1 MLFQYEGTG
10 SLLSLGRIDS
20 VQRAVYSYS
29 QFGSI
34 LTYDELDYG
43 SITNGHDG
51 FEDYGEI
58 TAYIEQPYQKEDFG
72 TVTFDT
78 AGIPMGGFKP
88 VGAAV
93 IRTEVLAIGG
103 INFALYGRAE
113 TSVIFAEM
121 NKFLGWGGEATFR
134 ETLRE
139 IGQGIFPAVE
149 AEVLEATEVI
159 PPCSTLHLSF
169 SGKAEAEVIFNQ
181 VPRVFDFVGEATD
194 SASFSWTQAA
204 DSDIADGFRSDDYG
218 ALTEPVLRT
227 EDFGD
232 ITDLNDIPAWH
243 PAIDNYGVIT
253 EDETVKAY
261 GQGFFKGG
269 ASRMSFSPA
278 PHVHNQLEGFNASPP
293 KFPRLLGTGKDYQI
307 PTHYGE
313 GFLRPMGNPRVQI
326 RMHYFADGGAD
337 EYPTRLRGG
346 KLFGFGATAES
357 TLVLNEGGGL
367 FSFNGNSP
375 YARTGN
381 VVGESKQDILV
392 QGGADY
398 IVIFNQE
405 MRMFKLISSTE
416 LSRTWHYSIDSI
428 LNVEGIDFGEISE
441 VPNSFDDR
449 GHIAGGTEYAWE
461 IETYGSLDPIDVKTP
476 MGLFRVK
483 SDVASST
490 PRVRAYTS
498 EAPGSAGHI
507 DRIIGTAKIFVLP
520 IHIGQGEFNVK
531 GASPY
536 AQSPANEGT
545 GSVFSFSSTAEAV
558 AFVPAKKDNLF
569 TFESNTTEAAG
580 WEHETTGTLF
590 GFSSTTNAYS
600 ATEETPDPLFRTSGN
615 AVDRRAYGYFGTGSL
630 PSVGGAAERTT
641 AAYNESSFT
650 TGVRWSEDWGL
661 ISEPPYSSTTPA
673 TINQYANV
681 PISTYANSIASTFGT
696 TPLTEDYGDLH
707 VDSEND
713 IRTHDRGT
721 LFPDIPVLPFGKFA
735 FTSGTANA
743 QSPAITGSGSL
754 FGLDGAAEVRT
765 NAVTGTGLFKFE
777 SDLRESTT
785 PAPHI
790 GTGSLYSVV
799 GGAEAY
805 VVLNEGRGL
814 FDISGS
820 AFPQN
825 VAYAHKT
832 TGRLFGY
839 TGSANA
845 YSAQTSSKGI
855 FRIQGTGGEAI
866 APTAHIGSGVLFK
879 YVGTTVATVQV
890 EVGGTLFSYSGG
902 VTDVKLGYGWET
914 IEKTH
919 LLVRGNAGLFVLP
932 KHIGAGTFNL
942 LSDTR
947 EAYARSPYIAQGRL
961 FGFGDAAECTS
972 VEAEGRTLF
981 SFKGAIPTPLLTFSE
996 QRFVSARF
1004 LPDEATTIF
1013 KLRASGSGVIY
1024 SQRGTVNE
1032 AWSPFI
1038 PEGSGSIFGFAN
1050 GAESTK
1056 VEAGGKTLFSFE
1068 GASQDNKVTN
1078 NIGSGHLHSIIGAA
1092 ESYTAS
1098 IFDTALFR
1106 VLGTGAE
1113 AQTKPVVGFG
1123 RLPSAGGAAESLFIN
1138 ALTDGTLFSI
1148 EGNAGERETNAEVGS
1163 GSATFGFTP
1172 LGDATQKVTRDFVGS
1187 GSLPATG
1194 GSAEV
1199 AAFVGAANGLFNVD
1213 GTADQ
1218 SRTNSFVG
1226 SGSIPAPGGAAESI
1240 SNVEESFVLFDIS
1253 GGADISLAPA
1263 YDGVGQ
1269 VRVGLSND
1277 GIPGDGSRGITI
1289 FKLRVLPGSG
1299 LDAPTYRINGT
1310 LNESFTPAPHISEGL
1325 IDIETPYDSAGEPGG
1340 ESEYIEFKRGQ
1351 PTRIV
1356 VI

>member
-10 SLLSLGRIDS
+10 SLLSLGRVDS

-29 QFGSI
+29 RFGSI
-34 LTYDELDYG
+34 NTYDELDYG
-43 SITNGHDG
+43 SITNSHDG

-58 TAYIEQPYQKEDFG
+58 TAYISQPYQKQDFG
-72 TVTFDT
+72 TVTFDV
-78 AGIPMGGFKP
+78 AQVPMGGFKP

-93 IRTEVLAIGG
+93 VRTEVISVGG
-103 INFALYGRAE
+103 INFALFGRAE

-121 NKFLGWGGEATFR
+121 NKFLGWQGEAEFR
-134 ETLRE
+134 VALEE

-149 AEVLEATEVI
+149 AEGQEAREVT

-169 SGKAEAEVIFNQ
+169 SGEGIETVKFNQ
-181 VPRVFDFVGEATD
+181 EQRTYKFVGEAETKV
-194 SASFSWTQAA
+194 SYSWTQAA

-218 ALTEPVLRT
+218 ALTEPVLRS
-227 EDFGD
+227 EDRGD
-232 ITDLNDIPAWH
+232 ITDLNDIPSWH
-243 PAIDNYGVIT
+243 PAIDDWGVIT

-278 PHVHNQLEGFNASPP
+278 PHVHNQLEGFNANPP
-293 KFPRLLGTGKDYQI
+293 KFPRLLGTARDYQI
-307 PTHYGE
+307 PTHYGY
-313 GFLRPMGNPRVQI
+313 GFIRPMGNPRVQI
-326 RMHYFADGGAD
+326 RMHYFADGGVD
-337 EYPTRLRGG
+337 RYPTRPRGG

-367 FSFNGNSP
+367 FTFNGVSP
-375 YARTGN
+375 YAQVAN
-381 VVGESKQDILV
+381 IVGESKQDILV

-398 IVIFNQE
+398 IVTFNKEQ
-405 MRMFKLISSTE
+405 RMFKVISSTE
-416 LSRTWHYSIDSI
+416 LSRTWHYSIESF
-428 LNVEGIDFGEISE
+428 LNVDGIDWGEISE

-461 IETYGSLDPIDVKTP
+461 IETYGNLDPIDVKTP

-490 PRVRAYTS
+490 PRVRSYTS
-498 EAPGSAGHI
+498 EAPGPAGHI

-569 TFESNTTEAAG
+569 TFGSDLKESAA
-580 WEHETTGTLF
+580 WEHATTGTLF
-590 GFSSTTNAYS
+590 GWSSTTNAYS
-600 ATEETPDPLFRTSGN
+600 ATEETPDPLFRATGE
-615 AVDRRAYGYFGTGSL
+615 AYAIASYAHNGSGSL
-630 PSVGGAAERTT
+630 PAIGGAAERTT

-661 ISEPPYSSTTPA
+661 VSEPPYSVSAPA
-673 TINQYANV
+673 TISQYANV
-681 PISTYANSIASTFGT
+681 PISTYANSTASSFGT
-696 TPLTEDYGDLH
+696 TPLVEDWGTLN

-713 IRTHDRGT
+713 IRTHDRGS
-721 LFPDIPVLPFGKFA
+721 LFPDVPKRPFG
-735 FTSGTANA
+735 FTRFVSNTAIK
-743 QSPAITGSGSL
+743 QSPGITGKGSL
-754 FGLDGAAEVRT
+754 FSMDGSAEVRT

-777 SDLRESTT
+777 SDTREATA
-785 PAPHI
+785 PASHI
-790 GTGSLYSVV
+790 GSGSLYSVV

-805 VVLNEGRGL
+805 VVYNEGRGL

-825 VAYAHKT
+825 VAYAHET

-845 YSAQTSSKGI
+845 YSAQTSSEGI

-914 IEKTH
+914 VEKTH
-919 LLVRGNAGLFVLP
+919 LLLRGNAGLFVLP
-932 KHIGAGTFNL
+932 KHIGAGSFNI

-947 EAYARSPYIAQGRL
+947 EAYARAPYQGTGSL
-961 FGFGDAAECTS
+961 YGFIGAAEATS
-972 VEAEGRTLF
+972 VEAEGSTLF
-981 SFKGAIPTPLLTFSE
+981 AFKGAIPTPLLTFSE

-1004 LPDEATTIF
+1004 LPDEALSIF

-1024 SQRGTVNE
+1024 SQRGTANE
-1032 AWSPFI
+1032 AWTPFV
-1038 PEGSGSIFGFAN
+1038 PPGSGSIFGFAN
-1050 GAESTK
+1050 GAESSK
-1056 VEAGGKTLFSFE
+1056 VEAEGKTLFSFE
-1068 GASQDNKVTN
+1068 GASADSKVTN
-1078 NIGSGHLHSIIGAA
+1078 NIGSGHLHSIIGSA

-1138 ALTDGTLFSI
+1138 ALTEGTLFSI

-1187 GSLPATG
+1187 GRLPSAG

-1226 SGSIPAPGGAAESI
+1226 SGSIPAPGGAAESV

-1253 GGADISLAPA
+1253 GGAEISLAPA

-1277 GIPGDGSRGITI
+1277 GIPGDGSRGITV

-1310 LNESFTPAPHISEGL
+1310 LNESFTPAPHIVEGL
-1325 IDIETPYDSAGEPGG
+1325 IDIQTPYDSAGEPGG
-1340 ESEYIEFKRGQ
+1340 ESEYIEFKPGQ

>member
-10 SLLSLGRIDS
+10 SLFSLGRIDS

-34 LTYDELDYG
+34 NTYDELDYG
-43 SITNGHDG
+43 SITNSHDG

-78 AGIPMGGFKP
+78 AVIPMGGFKP
-88 VGAAV
+88 VGKAV
-93 IRTEVLAIGG
+93 VRTEVLAVGG
-103 INFALYGRAE
+103 INFTLYGRAE

-121 NKFLGWGGEATFR
+121 NKFLDFQGLAIQR
-134 ETLRE
+134 ITLPMT
-139 IGQGIFPAVE
+139 GQGVLPAVE
-149 AEVLEATEVI
+149 SEGQEAREVS

-181 VPRVFDFVGEATD
+181 VPRVFDFVGEAEET
-194 SASFSWTQAA
+194 ASFSWTQAA

-346 KLFGFGATAES
+346 KLFGFGDGAES
-357 TLVLNEGGGL
+357 TLVLNQGGG
-367 FSFNGNSP
+367 FSKFGGASP
-375 YARTGN
+375 YARTGF

-398 IVIFNQE
+398 LVKFNPEQ
-405 MRMFKLISSTE
+405 RMFKVISTVE
-416 LSRTWHYSIDSI
+416 LARAWHYSIDSI
-428 LNVEGIDFGEISE
+428 LNVVGIDFGFIDETP
-441 VPNSFDDR
+441 VGLDDR
-449 GHIAGGTEYAWE
+449 GHIHGGTEYAWE
-461 IETYGSLDPIDVKTP
+461 IETYGTLDPKDVKTP

-483 SDVASST
+483 SDVTSST

-600 ATEETPDPLFRTSGN
+600 ATEETPDPLFRTSGEAT
-615 AVDRRAYGYFGTGSL
+615 AVAAFAHNGSGYL

-661 ISEPPYSSTTPA
+661 ISEPPYSSSTPA

-721 LFPDIPVLPFGKFA
+721 LFPDVPVLPFGKFE
-735 FTSGTANA
+735 FTSGTTDV
-743 QSPAITGSGSL
+743 QSPAITGEGSL
-754 FGLDGAAEVRT
+754 YSFVGSGEART
-765 NAVTGTGLFKFE
+765 NILSGDGLFKFE
-777 SDLRESTT
+777 SDFKESTT

-790 GTGSLYSVV
+790 GSGSLYSVV

-814 FDISGS
+814 FDVSGT
-820 AFPQN
+820 AFPQT
-825 VAYAHKT
+825 VSYAHKT

-902 VTDVKLGYGWET
+902 FTDLKIGYGWET

-1004 LPDEATTIF
+1004 TPDEATTIF
-1013 KLRASGSGVIY
+1013 KLRASGSGVAY
-1024 SQRGTVNE
+1024 LQRGTGDE

-1038 PEGSGSIFGFAN
+1038 PPGSGSIFGFAN

-1068 GASQDNKVTN
+1068 GASQDSKVAN

-1106 VLGTGAE
+1106 ILGSGSE
-1113 AQTKPVVGFG
+1113 ATERPVVGFG
-1123 RLPSAGGAAESLFIN
+1123 RLPSAGGAAESIFIN
-1138 ALTDGTLFSI
+1138 ALTEGTLFSF
-1148 EGNAGERETNAEVGS
+1148 EGNAGERETNAFKGS
-1163 GSATFGFTP
+1163 GSTSFVRNP
-1172 LGDATQKVTRDFVGS
+1172 VGDATQKVTRDFVGS

-1199 AAFVGAANGLFNVD
+1199 AAFVGAANGLFNID
-1213 GTADQ
+1213 GTSDL
-1218 SRTNSFVG
+1218 SRTKSFVG
-1226 SGSIPAPGGAAESI
+1226 SGSIPAPGGSSESV
-1240 SNVEESFVLFDIS
+1240 SNVEVSFVLFDI
-1253 GGADISLAPA
+1253 GGAGKISLAPA
-1263 YDGVGQ
+1263 WDGVGE

-1277 GIPGDGSRGITI
+1277 GIPGDGSRGITV
-1289 FKLRVLPGSG
+1289 FKLRVLPGRG
-1299 LDAPTYRINGT
+1299 LNGATYGFT
-1310 LNESFTPAPHISEGL
+1310 GALQESFTPAPHVVEGEL
-1325 IDIETPYDSAGEPGG
+1325 NVNTPADSGG
-1340 ESEYIEFKRGQ
+1340 DESEYIEFERGQ

>member
-43 SITNGHDG
+43 SITNSHDG

-58 TAYIEQPYQKEDFG
+58 TAYISQPYQKQDFG
-72 TVTFDT
+72 TVTFDV
-78 AGIPMGGFKP
+78 AGVPMGGFKP

-93 IRTEVLAIGG
+93 IRTEVIAVGG
-103 INFALYGRAE
+103 INFALFGRAE

-121 NKFLGWGGEATFR
+121 NKFLGWQGEAEFR
-134 ETLRE
+134 VALEE

-149 AEVLEATEVI
+149 AEGQEAREVI

-169 SGKAEAEVIFNQ
+169 SGEGIETVKFNQ
-181 VPRVFDFVGEATD
+181 EQRTYKFVGEAETKV
-194 SASFSWTQAA
+194 SYSWTQAA

-227 EDFGD
+227 EDRGN
-232 ITDLNDIPAWH
+232 ITDLDDIPSWH
-243 PAIDNYGVIT
+243 PAIDDWGVIT

-278 PHVHNQLEGFNASPP
+278 PHVHSQLEGFNASPP
-293 KFPRLLGTGKDYQI
+293 KYPRLLGTGKDYQI
-307 PTHYGE
+307 PTHYGY
-313 GFLRPMGNPRVQI
+313 GFIRPMGNPRVQI
-326 RMHYFADGGAD
+326 RMHYFADGGVD
-337 EYPTRLRGG
+337 RYPTRPRGG
-346 KLFGFGATAES
+346 KLFGFGDGAES

-367 FSFNGNSP
+367 FEFKGASP
-375 YARTGN
+375 YAQVAN
-381 VVGESKQDILV
+381 IVGESKQDILV

-398 IVIFNQE
+398 IVTFNQE
-405 MRMFKLISSTE
+405 MRMFKLISSTH
-416 LSRTWHYSIDSI
+416 LSRTWHYSIESF
-428 LNVEGIDFGEISE
+428 LNVEGIDWGEISE

-461 IETYGSLDPIDVKTP
+461 IETYGNLDPIDVKTP

-483 SDVASST
+483 SDVVSGT
-490 PRVRAYTS
+490 PRSRSYSGTYGTKQ
-498 EAPGSAGHI
+498 PRLIGAG
-507 DRIIGTAKIFVLP
+507 KIFVLP
-520 IHIGQGEFNVK
+520 IHIGKGELNVK

-580 WEHETTGTLF
+580 WEHHTTGTLF
-590 GFSSTTNAYS
+590 GWSSTTNAYS
-600 ATEETPDPLFRTSGN
+600 ATEETPDPLFRTSGT
-615 AVDRRAYGYFGTGSL
+615 AVDRRAYGYNGTGSL
-630 PSVGGAAERTT
+630 PAIGGAAERTT

-650 TGVRWSEDWGL
+650 VGVRWSEDWGL
-661 ISEPPYSSTTPA
+661 ISEPPYSVSAPA
-673 TINQYANV
+673 TIAQYSNAQ
-681 PISTYANSIASTFGT
+681 ISTYANSVASSFGT
-696 TPLTEDYGDLH
+696 TPLTEDYGSLH

-713 IRTHDRGT
+713 IRTYDRGT
-721 LFPDIPVLPFGKFA
+721 LFPDVPKRPFG
-735 FTSGTANA
+735 FTRFVSNTAIK
-743 QSPAITGSGSL
+743 QSPGITGKGSL
-754 FGLDGAAEVRT
+754 FSMDGAAEVRT

-777 SDLRESTT
+777 SDTREATA

-790 GTGSLYSVV
+790 GTGSLYSFV

-805 VVLNEGRGL
+805 VVYNEGRGL

-820 AFPQN
+820 AYPQN
-825 VAYAHKT
+825 VAYAQT
-832 TGRLFGY
+832 GSGRLFGH

-845 YSAQTSSKGI
+845 YAAQTSSQGI
-855 FRIQGTGGEAI
+855 FRIQGTGGEAT
-866 APTAHIGSGVLFK
+866 APAAHIGSGILFK
-879 YVGTTVATVQV
+879 YIGTTVATVQV
-890 EVGGTLFSYSGG
+890 EVGGALFSYSGG
-902 VTDVKLGYGWET
+902 VSDVKLGYGWET

-919 LLVRGNAGLFVLP
+919 LLLRGNAGLFVLP
-932 KHIGAGTFNL
+932 KHIGAGTFNIF
-942 LSDTR
+942 SDTR
-947 EAYARSPYIAQGRL
+947 EAYARAAYQGSGHL
-961 FGFGDAAECTS
+961 HSIIGAAEATS

-1004 LPDEATTIF
+1004 LPDEAVSIF

-1024 SQRGTVNE
+1024 SQRGTLNE
-1032 AWSPFI
+1032 AWIPFV
-1038 PEGSGSIFGFAN
+1038 PPGSGSIFGYT
-1050 GAESTK
+1050 GSAESTK
-1056 VEAGGKTLFSFE
+1056 VEAEGKTLFTFE
-1068 GASQDNKVTN
+1068 GTSEDSKVTN
-1078 NIGSGHLHSIIGAA
+1078 NIGSGSLYSIVGAA
-1092 ESYTAS
+1092 ECYAAS
-1098 IFDTALFR
+1098 IFSKGLFR

-1113 AQTKPVVGFG
+1113 STTNPVVGFG

-1138 ALTDGTLFSI
+1138 ALTEGTLFSI
-1148 EGNAGERETNAEVGS
+1148 EGTAGERETNAEAGS

-1187 GSLPATG
+1187 GRLPSAG

-1218 SRTNSFVG
+1218 SRTNSYVG

-1263 YDGVGQ
+1263 YDGAGQ

-1277 GIPGDGSRGITI
+1277 GLPGDISRGITI
-1289 FKLRVLPGSG
+1289 FRLRILPGRGLNGAKVGFSG
-1299 LDAPTYRINGT
+1299 TKD
-1310 LNESFTPAPHISEGL
+1310 ESFTPAPHICEGL
-1325 IDIETPYDSAGEPGG
+1325 IDIQTPYDSAGEPGG
-1340 ESEYIEFKRGQ
+1340 ESEYIEYKRGQ

>member
-10 SLLSLGRIDS
+10 SLLSLGRVDS

-29 QFGSI
+29 RFGSI
-34 LTYDELDYG
+34 NTYDELDYG
-43 SITNGHDG
+43 SITNSHDG

-58 TAYIEQPYQKEDFG
+58 TAYISQPYQKQDFG
-72 TVTFDT
+72 TVTFDV
-78 AGIPMGGFKP
+78 AGVPMGGFKP

-93 IRTEVLAIGG
+93 IRTEVKAIGG
-103 INFALYGRAE
+103 INFALFGRAE

-121 NKFLGWGGEATFR
+121 NKFLGWQGEAEFR
-134 ETLRE
+134 VALEE

-149 AEVLEATEVI
+149 AEGQEAREVI

-169 SGKAEAEVIFNQ
+169 SGEGIETVKFNQ
-181 VPRVFDFVGEATD
+181 EQRTYKFVGEAETKV
-194 SASFSWTQAA
+194 SYSWTQAA

-218 ALTEPVLRT
+218 ALIEPVLRT
-227 EDFGD
+227 EDRGN
-232 ITDLNDIPAWH
+232 ITDLDDIPAWH
-243 PAIDNYGVIT
+243 PAIDDWGVIT

-261 GQGFFKGG
+261 GQKFIKGS
-269 ASRMSFSPA
+269 AKDSFSPA
-278 PHVHNQLEGFNASPP
+278 PHVHSQLEGFNASPP
-293 KFPRLLGTGKDYQI
+293 KYPRLLGTAKDYQI
-307 PTHYGE
+307 PTHYGY
-313 GFLRPMGNPRVQI
+313 GFIRPMGNPRVQI
-326 RMHYFADGGAD
+326 RMHYFADGGVD
-337 EYPTRLRGG
+337 SYPTRPRGG
-346 KLFGFGATAES
+346 KLFGFGDGAES

-367 FSFNGNSP
+367 FEFKGASP
-375 YARTGN
+375 YAQVAN
-381 VVGESKQDILV
+381 IVGESKQDILV

-416 LSRTWHYSIDSI
+416 LSRTWHYSIESF
-428 LNVEGIDFGEISE
+428 LNVQGIDFGEISE

-461 IETYGSLDPIDVKTP
+461 IETYGNLDPIDVKTP

-490 PRVRAYTS
+490 PRVRSYTS
-498 EAPGSAGHI
+498 ESPESSGHL

-545 GSVFSFSSTAEAV
+545 GSAFSFSSTAEAV
-558 AFVPAKKDNLF
+558 AFVPAKKDTLF
-569 TFESNTTEAAG
+569 TFESDLKESAG
-580 WEHETTGTLF
+580 WEHHTTGTLF
-590 GFSSTTNAYS
+590 GWSSTTNAYS
-600 ATEETPDPLFRTSGN
+600 ATEETPDPLFRTSGT
-615 AVDRRAYGYFGTGSL
+615 AVDRRAYGYNGTGSL
-630 PSVGGAAERTT
+630 PAIGGAAERTT

-650 TGVRWSEDWGL
+650 VGVRWSEDWGL
-661 ISEPPYSSTTPA
+661 ISEPPYSVSAPA
-673 TINQYANV
+673 TIAQFANTA
-681 PISTYANSIASTFGT
+681 ISAYANSVASSFGT
-696 TPLTEDYGDLH
+696 TPLIEDYGNIH

-713 IRTHDRGT
+713 IRTYDRGS
-721 LFPDIPVLPFGKFA
+721 LFPDVPKRPFG
-735 FTSGTANA
+735 FTRLVSNLTEK
-743 QSPAITGSGSL
+743 QSPGITGEGSL
-754 FGLDGAAEVRT
+754 YSFVGSAEVRT

-777 SDLRESTT
+777 SDTREATA

-790 GTGSLYSVV
+790 GTGSLYSFV

-805 VVLNEGRGL
+805 VVYNEGRGL
-814 FDISGS
+814 FDISGT
-820 AFPQN
+820 AYPQN
-825 VAYAHKT
+825 VAYSQ
-832 TGRLFGY
+832 TGSGRIFNF

-845 YSAQTSSKGI
+845 YAAQTSSQGI
-855 FRIQGTGGEAI
+855 FRIQGTGGEST
-866 APTAHIGSGVLFK
+866 APAAHIGSGILFK
-879 YVGTTVATVQV
+879 YIGTTVATVQV
-890 EVGGTLFSYSGG
+890 EVGGALFSYSGG

-919 LLVRGNAGLFVLP
+919 LLLRGNAGLFVLP
-932 KHIGAGTFNL
+932 KHIGAGTFNIF
-942 LSDTR
+942 SDTR
-947 EAYARSPYIAQGRL
+947 EAYARAAYQGSGHL
-961 FGFGDAAECTS
+961 HSIIGAAEATS

-1004 LPDEATTIF
+1004 LPDEANTIF

-1024 SQRGTVNE
+1024 SQRGTLNE
-1032 AWSPFI
+1032 AWIPFV
-1038 PEGSGSIFGFAN
+1038 PPGEGSIFGIGG
-1050 GAESTK
+1050 GAESSK
-1056 VEAGGKTLFSFE
+1056 VEAEGKVLFNFE
-1068 GASQDNKVTN
+1068 GTSADSKVTN
-1078 NIGSGHLHSIIGAA
+1078 NIGSGSLYSIVGAA
-1092 ESYTAS
+1092 ECYAAS
-1098 IFDTALFR
+1098 IFSKGLFR

-1113 AQTKPVVGFG
+1113 SKTKPVVGFG

-1148 EGNAGERETNAEVGS
+1148 EGNAGERETNAEAGS

-1172 LGDATQKVTRDFVGS
+1172 LGDATQKVTRDIIGS
-1187 GSLPATG
+1187 GRLPSAG

-1218 SRTNSFVG
+1218 SRTNSYVG
-1226 SGSIPAPGGAAESI
+1226 SGSIPAPGGAAESV

-1253 GGADISLAPA
+1253 GGAEISLAPA
-1263 YDGVGQ
+1263 YDGAGQ

-1277 GIPGDGSRGITI
+1277 GLPGDISRGITI
-1289 FKLRVLPGSG
+1289 FRVRILPGRGLNGAKVGFSG
-1299 LDAPTYRINGT
+1299 SKD
-1310 LNESFTPAPHISEGL
+1310 ESFTPAPHVVEGL
-1325 IDIETPYDSAGEPGG
+1325 IDIQTPYDSAGEPGG
-1340 ESEYIEFKRGQ
+1340 ESEYIEYKRGQ

>member
-10 SLLSLGRIDS
+10 SLLSLGRVDS

-29 QFGSI
+29 RFGSI
-34 LTYDELDYG
+34 NTYDELDYG
-43 SITNGHDG
+43 SITNSHDG

-58 TAYIEQPYQKEDFG
+58 TAYISQPYQKQDFG

-93 IRTEVLAIGG
+93 IRTEVIAVGG
-103 INFALYGRAE
+103 INFALFGRAE

-121 NKFLGWGGEATFR
+121 NKFLGWQGEAEFR
-134 ETLRE
+134 VALEE

-149 AEVLEATEVI
+149 AEGQEAREVI

-169 SGKAEAEVIFNQ
+169 SGEGIESVKFNQ
-181 VPRVFDFVGEATD
+181 EQRTYKFVGEAET
-194 SASFSWTQAA
+194 SVSYSWTQAA

-227 EDFGD
+227 EDRGN
-232 ITDLNDIPAWH
+232 ITDLDDIPSWH
-243 PAIDNYGVIT
+243 PAIDDWGVIT

-261 GQGFFKGG
+261 GQKFIKGS
-269 ASRMSFSPA
+269 AKDSFSPA
-278 PHVHNQLEGFNASPP
+278 PHVHSQLEGFNASPP
-293 KFPRLLGTGKDYQI
+293 KYPRLLGTGKDYQI
-307 PTHYGE
+307 PTHYGY
-313 GFLRPMGNPRVQI
+313 GFIRPMGNPRVQI
-326 RMHYFADGGAD
+326 RMHYFADGGVD
-337 EYPTRLRGG
+337 RYPTRPRGG
-346 KLFGFGATAES
+346 KLFGFGDGAES

-367 FSFNGNSP
+367 FEFKGASP
-375 YARTGN
+375 YAQVAN
-381 VVGESKQDILV
+381 IVGESKQDILV

-398 IVIFNQE
+398 IVTFNQE
-405 MRMFKLISSTE
+405 MRMFKLISSTH
-416 LSRTWHYSIDSI
+416 LSRTWHYSIESF
-428 LNVEGIDFGEISE
+428 LNVEGIDWGEISE

-483 SDVASST
+483 SDVKSGT
-490 PRVRAYTS
+490 PRSRSYSGTYGTKQ
-498 EAPGSAGHI
+498 PRLIGAG
-507 DRIIGTAKIFVLP
+507 KIFVLP
-520 IHIGQGEFNVK
+520 IHIGKGELNVK

-569 TFESNTTEAAG
+569 TFESDLKEATG
-580 WEHETTGTLF
+580 WEHHTTGTLF
-590 GFSSTTNAYS
+590 GWSSTTNAYS
-600 ATEETPDPLFRTSGN
+600 ATEETPDPLFRATGN
-615 AVDRRAYGYFGTGSL
+615 AVDRRAYGYNGTGSL
-630 PSVGGAAERTT
+630 PAIGGAAERTT

-650 TGVRWSEDWGL
+650 VGVRWSEDWGL
-661 ISEPPYSSTTPA
+661 ISEPPYSVSAPA
-673 TINQYANV
+673 TIAQYSNAQ
-681 PISTYANSIASTFGT
+681 ISTYANSVASSFGT
-696 TPLTEDYGDLH
+696 TPLTEDYGSLH

-713 IRTHDRGT
+713 IRTYDRGT
-721 LFPDIPVLPFGKFA
+721 LFPDVPKRPFG
-735 FTSGTANA
+735 FTRLVSNTAEK
-743 QSPAITGSGSL
+743 QSPGITGKGSL
-754 FGLDGAAEVRT
+754 FSMDGAAEVRT
-765 NAVTGTGLFKFE
+765 NAVAGTGLFKFE
-777 SDLRESTT
+777 SDTREATA

-790 GTGSLYSVV
+790 GTGSLYSFV

-805 VVLNEGRGL
+805 VVYNEGRGL
-814 FDISGS
+814 FNIDGT
-820 AFPQN
+820 AYPQN
-825 VAYAHKT
+825 VAYAHET
-832 TGRLFGY
+832 TGRIFGFTGAAEVYAVYEEGRGLFNIDG
-839 TGSANA
+839 TAVEA
-845 YSAQTSSKGI
+845 TSP
-855 FRIQGTGGEAI
+855 
-866 APTAHIGSGVLFK
+866 APHIGSGGLFE
-879 YVGTTVATVQV
+879 YVGGAEAKSNT
-890 EVGGTLFSYSGG
+890 EVGIELWKFGGG
-902 VTDVKLGYGWET
+902 VTNIKLAYGHET
-914 IEKTH
+914 VEKTH
-919 LLVRGNAGLFVLP
+919 LLLRGNAGLFVLP
-932 KHIGAGTFNL
+932 KHIGAGTFNIF
-942 LSDTR
+942 SDTR
-947 EAYARSPYIAQGRL
+947 EAYARAPYQASGTLHSFIG
-961 FGFGDAAECTS
+961 GAEATS
-972 VEAEGRTLF
+972 VEAKGSTLF
-981 SFKGAIPTPLLTFSE
+981 AFKGAIPTPLLTFSE

-1032 AWSPFI
+1032 AWIPFV
-1038 PEGSGSIFGFAN
+1038 PPGEGSIFGI
-1050 GAESTK
+1050 GGSAESTK
-1056 VEAGGKTLFSFE
+1056 VEAEGKTLFTFE
-1068 GASQDNKVTN
+1068 GASEDSKVTN
-1078 NIGSGHLHSIIGAA
+1078 NIGSGSLYSIVGAA
-1092 ESYTAS
+1092 ECYAAS
-1098 IFDTALFR
+1098 IFSKGLFR

-1113 AQTKPVVGFG
+1113 STTNPVVGFG

-1138 ALTDGTLFSI
+1138 ALTEGTLFSI
-1148 EGNAGERETNAEVGS
+1148 EGTAGERETNAEVGS

-1172 LGDATQKVTRDFVGS
+1172 LGDATQKVTRDIIGS
-1187 GSLPATG
+1187 GRLPSAG

-1218 SRTNSFVG
+1218 SRTNSYVG

-1277 GIPGDGSRGITI
+1277 GLPGDISRGITI
-1289 FKLRVLPGSG
+1289 FRLRILPGRGLNGAKVGFSG
-1299 LDAPTYRINGT
+1299 TKD
-1310 LNESFTPAPHISEGL
+1310 ESFTPAPHICEGL
-1325 IDIETPYDSAGEPGG
+1325 IDIQTPYDSAGEPGG
-1340 ESEYIEFKRGQ
+1340 ESEYIEYKRGQ

>member
-10 SLLSLGRIDS
+10 SLLSLGRVDS

-29 QFGSI
+29 RFGSI
-34 LTYDELDYG
+34 YTYDELDYG
-43 SITNGHDG
+43 SITDSHDG

-93 IRTEVLAIGG
+93 IRTEVKAIGG
-103 INFALYGRAE
+103 INFALYGEAE

-121 NKFLGWGGEATFR
+121 NKFLDFQGLAIQR
-134 ETLRE
+134 ITLPE
-139 IGQGIFPAVE
+139 IGQGVLPAVE
-149 AEVLEATEVI
+149 SEGQEAREVT

-181 VPRVFDFVGEATD
+181 VPRVFDFVGEAEET
-194 SASFSWTQAA
+194 ASFSWTQAA
-204 DSDIADGFRSDDYG
+204 DSDIADGFRSDDWG
-218 ALTEPVLRT
+218 ALTEPVIRT
-227 EDFGD
+227 ENFGD
-232 ITDLNDIPAWH
+232 VTDLNDIPAWH
-243 PAIDNYGVIT
+243 PAIDDWGLIT

-261 GQGFFKGG
+261 GQKFIKGG
-269 ASRMSFSPA
+269 CSEAFVPAS
-278 PHVHNQLEGFNASPP
+278 HVHNQLEGFNASPP

-307 PTHYGE
+307 PTHYGY

-326 RMHYFADGGAD
+326 RMHYFADGGVD
-337 EYPTRLRGG
+337 RYPTRPRGG
-346 KLFGFGATAES
+346 KLFGFGDGAES
-357 TLVLNEGGGL
+357 TLVLNQGGG
-367 FSFNGNSP
+367 FSKFGGASP
-375 YARTGN
+375 YSRTGF
-381 VVGESKQDILV
+381 VVGESLQDILV

-398 IVIFNQE
+398 LVKFNPEQ
-405 MRMFKLISSTE
+405 RMFKVISTTE

-428 LNVEGIDFGEISE
+428 LNVDGIDFGFIDETPILT
-441 VPNSFDDR
+441 DDR

-461 IETYGSLDPIDVKTP
+461 IETYGTLDPYDVKTP

-483 SDVASST
+483 SDVKSST

-498 EAPGSAGHI
+498 ESPESSGHL

-520 IHIGQGEFNVK
+520 IHIGKGELNVK

-545 GSVFSFSSTAEAV
+545 GSAFSFSSTAEAV
-558 AFVPAKKDNLF
+558 AFVPAKKDSLW
-569 TFESNTTEAAG
+569 TFEGVVDEATG
-580 WEHETTGTLF
+580 WEHHGVGTLF
-590 GFSSTTNAYS
+590 GWSSTTNAYS
-600 ATEETPDPLFRTSGN
+600 ATEETPDPLFRTSGTAN
-615 AVDRRAYGYFGTGSL
+615 AVAAFAHNGSGSL

-661 ISEPPYSSTTPA
+661 ISEPPYSVTAPA
-673 TINQYANV
+673 TIAQFANTA
-681 PISTYANSIASTFGT
+681 ISAYANSIASSFGT
-696 TPLTEDYGDLH
+696 TPLVEDWGTIK

-721 LFPDIPVLPFGKFA
+721 LFPDVPLLPFGKFE
-735 FTSGTANA
+735 FTSTSTNKQAPHITGEGSLYSFIGTAESKTNLV
-743 QSPAITGSGSL
+743 SG
-754 FGLDGAAEVRT
+754 D
-765 NAVTGTGLFKFE
+765 GLFKFE
-777 SDLRESTT
+777 SDTRESTT

-790 GTGSLYSVV
+790 GTGSLYSFV

-805 VVLNEGRGL
+805 VVYNEGRGL

-820 AFPQN
+820 AYPQN
-825 VAYAHKT
+825 VAYAHET

-845 YSAQTSSKGI
+845 YAAQTSSQGI
-855 FRIQGTGGEAI
+855 FRIQGTGGEAT
-866 APTAHIGSGVLFK
+866 APAAHIGSGVLWS
-879 YVGTTVATVQV
+879 YVSTTVATVQV

-914 IEKTH
+914 SPESPNLI
-919 LLVRGNAGLFVLP
+919 LRGNAGLFVLP
-932 KHIGAGTFNL
+932 KHIGAGTFHL
-942 LSDTR
+942 HSDTR
-947 EAYARSPYIAQGRL
+947 EGFAWSPYITKGRL
-961 FGFGDAAECTS
+961 FGFGDSAEATS

-996 QRFVSARF
+996 QKFISARF

-1013 KLRASGSGVIY
+1013 RLRTSGSGVAY
-1024 SQRGTVNE
+1024 LQRGTANE
-1032 AWSPFI
+1032 AWIPFI
-1038 PEGSGSIFGFAN
+1038 PPGTGSIFGFAS

-1056 VEAGGKTLFSFE
+1056 VEAEGKTLFSFE
-1068 GASQDNKVTN
+1068 GASQDSKVTN
-1078 NIGSGHLHSIIGAA
+1078 NIGSGSLYSIVGAGECYA
-1092 ESYTAS
+1092 AS
-1098 IFDTALFR
+1098 IYADALFR
-1106 VLGTGAE
+1106 VLGTGDE
-1113 AQTKPVVGFG
+1113 SQTKPVVGVG
-1123 RLPSAGGAAESLFIN
+1123 RLPSAGGGAESIFIN
-1138 ALTDGTLFSI
+1138 ALTEGTLFSF
-1148 EGNAGERETNAEVGS
+1148 EGNAGERETNAFKGS
-1163 GSATFGFTP
+1163 GSTSFVRNP
-1172 LGDATQKVTRDFVGS
+1172 VGDATQKVTRDFVGS

-1199 AAFVGAANGLFNVD
+1199 AAFVGAANGLFNID
-1213 GTADQ
+1213 GTSDL
-1218 SRTNSFVG
+1218 SRTKSFVG
-1226 SGSIPAPGGAAESI
+1226 SGSIPAPGGAAESV
-1240 SNVEESFVLFDIS
+1240 SNVEVSYVLFDIS
-1253 GGADISLAPA
+1253 GAGKISLAPSVI
-1263 YDGVGQ
+1263 GVGD

-1277 GIPGDGSRGITI
+1277 GIPGDGSRGITV
-1289 FKLRVLPGSG
+1289 FKLRVLPGRG
-1299 LDAPTYRINGT
+1299 LNGATYGFT
-1310 LNESFTPAPHISEGL
+1310 GALQESFTPAPHVVEGEL
-1325 IDIETPYDSAGEPGG
+1325 NVNTPADSAGD

>member
-1 MLFQYEGTG
+1 
-10 SLLSLGRIDS
+10 
-20 VQRAVYSYS
+20 
-29 QFGSI
+29 
-34 LTYDELDYG
+34 
-43 SITNGHDG
+43 
-51 FEDYGEI
+51 
-58 TAYIEQPYQKEDFG
+58 
-72 TVTFDT
+72 
-78 AGIPMGGFKP
+78 MGGFKP

-93 IRTEVLAIGG
+93 IRTEVIAVGG

-121 NKFLGWGGEATFR
+121 NKFLGWQGEAEFR
-134 ETLRE
+134 VALEE

-149 AEVLEATEVI
+149 AEGQEAREVI

-169 SGKAEAEVIFNQ
+169 SGEGIETVKFNQ
-181 VPRVFDFVGEATD
+181 EQRTYKFVGEAETKV
-194 SASFSWTQAA
+194 SYSWTQAA

-227 EDFGD
+227 EDRGD
-232 ITDLNDIPAWH
+232 ITDLDDIPAWH
-243 PAIDNYGVIT
+243 PAIDDWGVIT

-293 KFPRLLGTGKDYQI
+293 KFPRLLGTAKDYQI
-307 PTHYGE
+307 PTHYGY
-313 GFLRPMGNPRVQI
+313 GFIRPMGNPRVQI
-326 RMHYFADGGAD
+326 RMHYFADGGVD
-337 EYPTRLRGG
+337 RYPTRPRGG

-367 FSFNGNSP
+367 FEFKGASP
-375 YARTGN
+375 YAQVAN
-381 VVGESKQDILV
+381 IVGESKQDILV

-416 LSRTWHYSIDSI
+416 LSRTWHYSIESF
-428 LNVEGIDFGEISE
+428 LNVDGIDWGEISE

-490 PRVRAYTS
+490 PRVRSYTS
-498 EAPGSAGHI
+498 ESPESSGHL

-545 GSVFSFSSTAEAV
+545 GSAFSFSDTAEAV

-590 GFSSTTNAYS
+590 GWSSTTNAYS
-600 ATEETPDPLFRTSGN
+600 ATEETPDPLFRTTGEAY
-615 AVDRRAYGYFGTGSL
+615 AVASYAHNGSGSL
-630 PSVGGAAERTT
+630 PTIGGAAERTT

-661 ISEPPYSSTTPA
+661 ISEPPYSVSAPA
-673 TINQYANV
+673 TISQYGNV
-681 PISTYANSIASTFGT
+681 PISTYANSTASSFGT
-696 TPLTEDYGDLH
+696 TPLVEDWGTLS

-713 IRTHDRGT
+713 IRTHDRGS
-721 LFPDIPVLPFGKFA
+721 LFPDVPKRPFG
-735 FTSGTANA
+735 FTRFVSNTAIK
-743 QSPAITGSGSL
+743 QSPAIEGSGRL
-754 FGLDGAAEVRT
+754 PILTGAAEVRT

-777 SDLRESTT
+777 SDTREATA

-790 GTGSLYSVV
+790 GTGSLYSFV

-805 VVLNEGRGL
+805 VVYNEGRGL
-814 FDISGS
+814 FDISGT

-825 VAYAHKT
+825 VAYAQEGS
-832 TGRLFGY
+832 GRLFGH

-845 YSAQTSSKGI
+845 YAASTSSKGI

-866 APTAHIGSGVLFK
+866 APTAHIGSGVLWN
-879 YVGTTVATVQV
+879 YVSSTVATVQV

-919 LLVRGNAGLFVLP
+919 LLLRGNAGLFVLP
-932 KHIGAGTFNL
+932 KHIGAGTL
-942 LSDTR
+942 HLHTDTN
-947 EAYARSPYIAQGRL
+947 EAYTRAPYIAKGRL
-961 FGFGDAAECTS
+961 FGFGDSAEATS

-981 SFKGAIPTPLLTFSE
+981 SFTGAIPTPLLTFSE

-1004 LPDEATTIF
+1004 TPDEATTIF
-1013 KLRASGSGVIY
+1013 KLRASGSGLVFA
-1024 SQRGTVNE
+1024 QRGTVNE
-1032 AWSPFI
+1032 AWIPFV
-1038 PEGSGSIFGFAN
+1038 PPGSGSIFGYTGA
-1050 GAESTK
+1050 AESTK
-1056 VEAGGKTLFSFE
+1056 VEAEGKTLFSFE
-1068 GASQDNKVTN
+1068 GTSADSKVTN
-1078 NIGSGHLHSIIGAA
+1078 NIGEGSLYSFVGAGECFA
-1092 ESYTAS
+1092 AS
-1098 IFDTALFR
+1098 VFDTALFR
-1106 VLGTGAE
+1106 IHGTGDE
-1113 AQTKPVVGFG
+1113 AKTKPVVGFG

-1138 ALTDGTLFSI
+1138 ALTEGTLFSF

-1163 GSATFGFTP
+1163 GSATFIRNP
-1172 LGDATQKVTRDFVGS
+1172 VGDATQKVTRDFVGS
-1187 GSLPATG
+1187 GRLPSAG

-1218 SRTNSFVG
+1218 SRTNSYVG
-1226 SGSIPAPGGAAESI
+1226 SGSIPAPGGAAESV
-1240 SNVEESFVLFDIS
+1240 SSVEESFVLFDIS

-1277 GIPGDGSRGITI
+1277 GLPGDISRGITI
-1289 FKLRVLPGSG
+1289 FRLRILPGRGLNGAKVGFSG
-1299 LDAPTYRINGT
+1299 TKD
-1310 LNESFTPAPHISEGL
+1310 ESFTPAPHICEGL
-1325 IDIETPYDSAGEPGG
+1325 IDIQTPYDSAGEPGG

>member
-34 LTYDELDYG
+34 NTYDELDYG
-43 SITNGHDG
+43 SITNSHDG

-58 TAYIEQPYQKEDFG
+58 TAYIEQPYQKQDFG

-78 AGIPMGGFKP
+78 AVIPMGGFKP

-93 IRTEVLAIGG
+93 VRTEVKSVGG
-103 INFALYGRAE
+103 INFTLYGRAE

-121 NKFLGWGGEATFR
+121 NKFLDFQGLAIQR
-134 ETLRE
+134 ITLP
-139 IGQGIFPAVE
+139 ITGQGVLPAVE
-149 AEVLEATEVI
+149 SEGLESRELT

-169 SGKAEAEVIFNQ
+169 SGKAKAEVIFN
-181 VPRVFDFVGEATD
+181 VASRVFDFVGEATD
-194 SASFSWTQAA
+194 RASFSWTQAA

-227 EDFGD
+227 EDRGD

-243 PAIDNYGVIT
+243 PAIDNWGVIT

-269 ASRMSFSPA
+269 CDHSFSPA
-278 PHVHNQLEGFNASPP
+278 SHVHNQLEGFNASPP
-293 KFPRLLGTGKDYQI
+293 KFPRLLGTARDYQI
-307 PTHYGE
+307 PTHYGY

-326 RMHYFADGGAD
+326 RMHYFADGGVD
-337 EYPTRLRGG
+337 EYPTRPRGG
-346 KLFGFGATAES
+346 KLFGFGDGAES
-357 TLVLNEGGGL
+357 TLVLNQGGG
-367 FSFNGNSP
+367 FSKFGGASP
-375 YARTGN
+375 YAQVAN
-381 VVGESKQDILV
+381 IVGESKQDILV

-398 IVIFNQE
+398 LVKFNPEQ
-405 MRMFKLISSTE
+405 RMFKVISTVE
-416 LSRTWHYSIDSI
+416 LARAWHYSIDSI
-428 LNVEGIDFGEISE
+428 LNVEGIDFGFIDE
-441 VPNSFDDR
+441 VPVGLDDR
-449 GHIAGGTEYAWE
+449 GHIHGGTEYAWE
-461 IETYGSLDPIDVKTP
+461 IETYGTLDPYDVKTP

-483 SDVASST
+483 SDVTSST
-490 PRVRAYTS
+490 PRVRSYTS
-498 EAPGSAGHI
+498 EDPGSAGHI

-520 IHIGQGEFNVK
+520 IHIGKGELNVK
-531 GASPY
+531 GDSPY
-536 AQSPANEGT
+536 AQSPGVT
-545 GSVFSFSSTAEAV
+545 GKGSAFSFSDTAEAV
-558 AFVPAKKDNLF
+558 TFIPAKKDCLW
-569 TFESNTTEAAG
+569 TFKGELEESTG
-580 WEHETTGTLF
+580 WEHVTTGTLF
-590 GFSSTTNAYS
+590 GWSSTTNAYS
-600 ATEETPDPLFRTSGN
+600 ATEETPDPLFRATGE
-615 AVDRRAYGYFGTGSL
+615 AYAIASYAHNGSGSL

-661 ISEPPYSSTTPA
+661 ISEPPYSVSAPA

-681 PISTYANSIASTFGT
+681 PISTYANSTASSFGT
-696 TPLTEDYGDLH
+696 TPLVEDWGTLQ

-721 LFPDIPVLPFGKFA
+721 LFPDVPVLPFGKFE
-735 FTSGTANA
+735 FTSTTTEV
-743 QSPAITGSGSL
+743 QSPGITGEGSL
-754 FGLDGAAEVRT
+754 YSFVGSGEART
-765 NAVTGTGLFKFE
+765 NLISGDGLFKFE
-777 SDLRESTT
+777 SDTRESTA

-790 GTGSLYSVV
+790 GSGSLYSVV

-814 FDISGS
+814 FDVSGT
-820 AFPQN
+820 AFPQT
-825 VAYAHKT
+825 VAYAQET

-845 YSAQTSSKGI
+845 YSAQTSSQGI

-866 APTAHIGSGVLFK
+866 APTAHIGSGVLWS
-879 YVGTTVATVQV
+879 YVSTTVATVQV

-932 KHIGAGTFNL
+932 KHIGTGTFHL
-942 LSDTR
+942 HSDTN

-1004 LPDEATTIF
+1004 LPDEALSIF

-1024 SQRGTVNE
+1024 SQRGTANE
-1032 AWSPFI
+1032 AWTPFV
-1038 PEGSGSIFGFAN
+1038 PPGSGSIFGFAN
-1050 GAESTK
+1050 GAESSK
-1056 VEAGGKTLFSFE
+1056 VEAEGKTLFSFE
-1068 GASQDNKVTN
+1068 GASADSKVTN
-1078 NIGSGHLHSIIGAA
+1078 NIGSGHLHSIIGSA

-1138 ALTDGTLFSI
+1138 ALTEGTLFSI

-1187 GSLPATG
+1187 GRLPSAG

-1226 SGSIPAPGGAAESI
+1226 SGSIPAPGGAAESV

-1253 GGADISLAPA
+1253 GGAEISLAPA

-1277 GIPGDGSRGITI
+1277 GIPGDGSRGITV

-1310 LNESFTPAPHISEGL
+1310 LNESFTPAPHIVEGL
-1325 IDIETPYDSAGEPGG
+1325 IDIQTPYDSAGEPGG
-1340 ESEYIEFKRGQ
+1340 ESEYIEFKPGQ